1 MQLNE
6 QTILKALQAVQD
18 PDLHKNIVELNFVQ
32 NLKIDGD
39 KVSFDL
45 RLTTPACPIRD
56 KFKDQCIAIVKSLGA
71 SDVQVTF
78 TAQGRVDN
86 ANTAA
91 QAPKVSYIGDVA
103 HVVAVASGKGVGKST
118 VTANLAMALSL
129 SGARVGILDADIYGP
144 SMGLM
149 FGIDKAPEVF
159 EDNTIAPVEAKGG
172 ISIVSMCMFADSD
185 KATIWRGPMV
195 SQMIQHFIHHVR
207 WGKLDYL
214 LVDFPPGTGDIQ
226 LTLTQNCPMA
236 GAVVVTTP
244 QEVAL
249 ADCRKGLAMFDSV
262 GVPVVGVVENMS
274 YFICDQCGKAHH
286 IFREGGGDRIAKS
299 WGVPVIA
306 KVPLEPAVADCG
318 DQGTPAVLRYPNSE
332 SAKSFMQAA
341 DAMVRTLSVF
351 KTEGDGVLKT
361 FNYEFAE
368 LPEEDV

>member
-1 MQLNE
+1 
-6 QTILKALQAVQD
+6 
-18 PDLHKNIVELNFVQ
+18 
-32 NLKIDGD
+32 
-39 KVSFDL
+39 
-45 RLTTPACPIRD
+45 
-56 KFKDQCIAIVKSLGA
+56 
-71 SDVQVTF
+71 
-78 TAQGRVDN
+78 
-86 ANTAA
+86 
-91 QAPKVSYIGDVA
+91 
-103 HVVAVASGKGVGKST
+103 
-118 VTANLAMALSL
+118 
-129 SGARVGILDADIYGP
+129 
-144 SMGLM
+144 M
-149 FGIDKAPEVF
+149 FGIDRAPEVF
-159 EDNTIAPVEAKGG
+159 DDNTIAPVEAKGG

-274 YFICDQCGKAHH
+274 YFICDQCGKHH
-286 IFREGGGDRIAKS
+286 NIFRQGGGDRIAKS
-299 WGVPVIA
+299 WGVPLIA

-318 DQGTPAVLRYPNSE
+318 DEGTPAVLRYPNSE
-332 SAKSFMQAA
+332 SAKAFLQAA

-351 KTEGDGVLKT
+351 TSEGDGVLKT
-361 FNYEFAE
+361 FNFEFAE
-368 LPEEDV
+368 LPEEEV